1 MGAIRGKE
9 KNHGNQETHQAFEEV
24 EEARRG
30 QAVDKTMERGRR
42 GRWRLALAATRNT
55 RKSSKQKEGKEARSD
70 QAVKERPQNRSL
82 SPS

>member
-1 MGAIRGKE
+1 
-9 KNHGNQETHQAFEEV
+9 
-24 EEARRG
+24 
-30 QAVDKTMERGRR
+30 MERGRR